1 MVRASLVAQMVKS
14 PLGRS
19 PGEGHSSPLLYFCL
33 ENPMDCSP
41 PGSSVHGIAESDT
54 AEPLTLSLSIV
65 VKENQTSCMD
75 KH

>member
-33 ENPMDCSP
+33 ENPMDCRP

-54 AEPLTLSLSIV
+54 EPLTLSLSIV
-65 VKENQTSCMD
+65 VKENQASCVD
-75 KH
+75 KD